1 MEIFETHAHL
11 DLPDFSQDREEIIEG
26 CLETGVSRIINIG
39 FNQETSETSI
49 ALADKYDFIYA
60 SVGYHPHDA
69 VDYNAEAIKE
79 LARHKKVVALGEIG
93 LDYFRDTS
101 PRHIQRQV
109 FEEQILL
116 AQEYDLPIIVHCRD
130 AHDDC
135 YEILK
140 RSEAKDVVFHCFSGD
155 VLFAE
160 KVLAEGWKIS
170 FAGNITFKKST
181 LDDVIRMVPNES
193 FFVETD
199 SPYLAPTPHRGER
212 NDPTY
217 LPYVVQKIAEVR
229 GQTPKKVAE
238 LTYANAMK
246 FFRLK

>member
-11 DLPDFSQDREEIIEG
+11 DLPDFSEDRAEIIAG
-26 CLETGVSRIINIG
+26 CLEAGITRIINIG
-39 FNQETSETSI
+39 FNQETSENAI
-49 ALADKYDFIYA
+49 AIAEQYPFIFA
-60 SVGYHPHDA
+60 TVGYHPHDA
-69 VDYNAEAIKE
+69 VEYNAEAIKE
-79 LARHKKVVALGEIG
+79 LARHEKVVALGEIG
-93 LDYFRDTS
+93 LDYFRNIS
-101 PRHIQRQV
+101 PRYIQRQV

-140 RSEAKDVVFHCFSGD
+140 QNNAKEVVFHCFSGD

-160 KVLAEGWKIS
+160 KIISEGWNLS
-170 FAGNITFKKST
+170 FAGNITYKKSN
-181 LDDVIRMVPNES
+181 LDDVIRMVPNEV

-217 LPYVVQKIAEVR
+217 LPYVIQKIAEVR
-229 GQTPKKVAE
+229 GQTPKKIAE
-238 LTYANAMK
+238 ITYANAMK
-246 FFRLK
+246 FFRMI